1 MPLKMGLLCRH
12 PELYSNQRIIDEA
25 LKRGHSIEVIDF
37 VNCDLRVD
45 NSKLDVY
52 YEGKSL
58 SYLDAVIPRISVQ
71 FSFYGLAVVRQFE
84 SMGTFCLNSSLGINN
99 SRDKLRSLQIL
110 ASHNIPVPASAIS
123 NSTLNSEKIMKDLK
137 GAPLVIKLIE
147 GMQGVGTIL
156 AESDQAGMSVIEAL
170 SSLKAH
176 LILQEFVAEAKGKD
190 VRVIVIDGK
199 VEAAME
205 RVAKEGEFR
214 SNLHRGGSS
223 HKVELTPREIEVSI
237 LAASKLDLRVA
248 GVDIIRSKRGP
259 LVLEVN
265 SSAGLTGI
273 ERTTELNLA
282 EKIISLIETSV
293 KK

>member
-1 MPLKMGLLCRH
+1 MSLNIGLLCRH
-12 PELYSNQRIIDEA
+12 PELYSNKRIVEEA
-25 LKRGHSIEVIDF
+25 LKRGHTIELIDF

-58 SYLDAVIPRISVQ
+58 KYLDAVIPRISVQ

-84 SMGTFCLNSSLGINN
+84 AMGVYSLNSSLGIAN
-99 SRDKLRSLQIL
+99 SRDKLKALQIL
-110 ASHNIPVPASAIS
+110 AQHNIPIPSSAIS
-123 NSTLNSEKIMKDLK
+123 NSTLNSEKIMKELN
-137 GAPLVIKLIE
+137 GAPIVIKLIE

-156 AESDQAGMSVIEAL
+156 AESDQAAISVIEAI
-170 SSLKAH
+170 SSLRTN
-176 LILQEFVAEAKGKD
+176 LIMQEFISEAKGRD
-190 VRVIVIDGK
+190 VRVIVIDGE
-199 VEAAME
+199 VVAAME

-223 HKVELTPREIEVSI
+223 NNVELSELEKQVSI
-237 LAASKLDLRVA
+237 NAAKQLDLNVA
-248 GVDIIRSKRGP
+248 GVDLIRSKNGP

-273 ERTTELNLA
+273 EKTTQLNLA
-282 EKIISLIETSV
+282 EKIIKLIEKAKS
-293 KK
+293 